1 MSTVTEPVV
10 PPVVD
15 EPVTG
20 MSLRALAWRRL
31 RRDRGAMFA
40 MYLLIFI
47 FLTAIFTPLI
57 VSLLG
62 LDPYAFD
69 GTALDPSQGSLPAGP
84 WGGASLDHP
93 LCVEPLTG
101 HRLHGVA
108 PDLADGT
115 DVHGRPFSSRSGLYA
130 IRR

>member
-47 FLTAIFTPLI
+47 FLTAIFAANHKLVFP
-57 VSLLG
+57 
-62 LDPYAFD
+62 AA
-69 GTALDPSQGSLPAGP
+69 ALVAWCTLAY
-84 WGGASLDHP
+84 
-93 LCVEPLTG
+93 LCVDFGFFHKLFNLRPEDNAVYRAAG
-101 HRLHGVA
+101 EAWDDAGNS
-108 PDLADGT
+108 PDAK
-115 DVHGRPFSSRSGLYA
+115 A
-130 IRR
+130 